1 MNDNIPTQRFI
12 EDIKEVLGDRFDN
25 FDFSKS
31 IFNGLTKPITYSCR
45 IHDIE
50 YTKEA
55 RQLLKGYCCRK
66 CGTQDRKQTL
76 IDRYRPIFFELAP
89 KLHNGYYTYNNV
101 DYQGETVRVMIT
113 CPKHGDFPQ
122 KPYKHLGNK
131 EKGRD
136 PQGCNICGDER
147 AHDKQRGTTRDF
159 IIDAKKTHDFI
170 VDAKAKHRTYHYN
183 YDSVIYVNCDTPVD
197 IYCNIH
203 NKMFKQTPYTHLSGS
218 GCIDCGIKKRS
229 TQKIEAASNK
239 FWEKANQDEQFDF
252 SKFKYIKNIEK
263 STIICRKCGED
274 FQSSP
279 NNYRGRKGCPNCKK
293 KTELK
298 LYKAIIPIYSS
309 TIREL
314 SVDWCRNQE
323 TNKHFRFDFCIPKL
337 KIIIELDGIQHIRY
351 VKFFDRKLT
360 FEERHERD
368 EYKQQCAN
376 DNEYHMIRIL
386 QEDVLYDKNDWLGNL
401 QKEIEY
407 IINNP
412 NVIHNRYICDNDEY
426 KIFK

>member
-1 MNDNIPTQRFI
+1 MNDNIPAQRFI
-12 EDIKEVLGDRFDN
+12 ENVRKVLGDRFYN

-76 IDRYRPIFFELAP
+76 IDRYKPIFFELAP

-101 DYQGETVRVMIT
+101 NYQGETVPVMIT

-122 KPYKHLGNK
+122 KPHKHLGNE
-131 EKGRD
+131 EKGRP

-147 AHDKQRGTTRDF
+147 AHDKQRGTTHGF
-159 IIDAKKTHDFI
+159 IIDAKT
-170 VDAKAKHRTYHYN
+170 KHEIDHYN

-203 NKMFKQTPYTHLSGS
+203 NKMFKQTPYNHLSGS
-218 GCIDCGIKKRS
+218 GCIDCGIEKRS
-229 TQKIEAASNK
+229 TQKIDVASTN
-239 FWEKANQDEQFDF
+239 FWEIAIHDTKFDF
-252 SKFKYIKNIEK
+252 SKFKYIKSIEK
-263 STIICRKCGED
+263 STAICRKCGED
-274 FQSSP
+274 FQISP
-279 NNYRGRKGCPNCKK
+279 SNYFRGNGCPNCKK

-298 LYKAIIPIYSS
+298 LYNAIIPIYSS
-309 TIREL
+309 TIREFMA
-314 SVDWCRNQE
+314 DWCRNPE
-323 TNKHFRFDFCIPKL
+323 TNKHFRFDFCIPEL

-351 VKFFDRKLT
+351 VKFFDRNLT
-360 FEERHERD
+360 FEERHDRD

-376 DNEYHMIRIL
+376 DNEYHIIRIL